1 MAALE
6 GSCWVL
12 IPLNASH
19 HHLPQPLTDGD
30 VVVEIGRSRACL
42 LCFENDPGVSKVHC
56 SVRPYI
62 DGCALELVNISK
74 NDIRVNKT
82 ILKRGESCRITNG
95 DKVELTR
102 YPGPDGRK
110 VAGSAFRVER
120 SSASNNVLTEKSVA
134 PSFHARDDALRNE
147 KPSHEVNAGQAP
159 QDDQRAAKCLRTGAM
174 ERRPVASPARA
185 YSSSMATDVAAEFGS
200 LRCPLPQQVD
210 GLSSDTEMGATSA
223 VVTNC
228 SSSNHFSVGVAAEA
242 QPPDTSQF
250 PDDHDLRSQVSSALR
265 HGLSSESE
273 SNAEPNST
281 SHVDGV
287 AALIEKL
294 MFWKHEGTTTKYRQH
309 ARMLKANLTAA
320 RNHDL
325 CARLL
330 SGDLSVETLLQMD
343 SSEMAPKELQLQREE
358 AFRKSLREVV
368 VPEELSTS
376 LRPLPPR
383 EILVSPSRVA
393 GIFPSLRSSP

>member
-1 MAALE
+1 MAAPE

-19 HHLPQPLTDGD
+19 HQRPQQLTNGN

-42 LCFENDPGVSKVHC
+42 LCFETDPGVSKVHC
-56 SVRPYI
+56 SVRPYT
-62 DGCALELVNISK
+62 DGCALELVNSSK

-95 DKVELTR
+95 DVVELTR

-120 SSASNNVLTEKSVA
+120 SSASDIVLTEERVA
-134 PSFHARDDALRNE
+134 PSFHALDDALRNE
-147 KPSHEVNAGQAP
+147 KPSHEVNAWQAR
-159 QDDQRAAKCLRTGAM
+159 QHDQRAAKCLRTGAM

-185 YSSSMATDVAAEFGS
+185 YSSSIATDVAAESRS
-200 LRCPLPQQVD
+200 LRCPLPLQVD
-210 GLSSDTEMGATSA
+210 GLSSGTEMGATSA

-228 SSSNHFSVGVAAEA
+228 SSSNHFSVSVAAEA

-250 PDDHDLRSQVSSALR
+250 PDDHDLRSQVRSALR
-265 HGLSSESE
+265 QGLSGESE
-273 SNAEPNST
+273 SHAEPFFSR
-281 SHVDGV
+281 VDGV
-287 AALIEKL
+287 AELIEKL

-368 VPEELSTS
+368 VPEDLSTS